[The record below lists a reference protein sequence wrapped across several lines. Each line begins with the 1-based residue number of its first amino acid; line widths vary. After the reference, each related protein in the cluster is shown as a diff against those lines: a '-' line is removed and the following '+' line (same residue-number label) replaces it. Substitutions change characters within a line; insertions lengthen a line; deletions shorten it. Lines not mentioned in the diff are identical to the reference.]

1 MTIAVPARAFDV
13 TASAWRRHGAAL
25 AAAAT
30 AILLLFRT
38 DLADLARLWW
48 TSTTYGHC
56 LFVAPVAAWLVWQR
70 RRELAAL
77 TPTAWWPGLAVVGA
91 GAFAWL
97 LGDAGG
103 VALAR
108 HVGLVVMLQG
118 ATVTLLGPP
127 VARGLLFPLGYLLFL
142 VPFGQELEPPL
153 QDVTVAM
160 AVPLLR
166 LVGVPAAVDGVL
178 IHAGR
183 YWFEVAE
190 ACSGS
195 KFVLAMLAFGVLV
208 AGTCFWSWRRRAVF
222 LLACVVVPVLANGVR
237 AFATIW
243 AADLTSVEAASGF
256 DHIVYGWVFFAAV
269 MAGVLA
275 LGWRW
280 FDRAPDDPAFDP
292 ARLAGPARHRL
303 DLLPAALL
311 AVAVAA
317 AAPAWSATIAGR
329 AAPSPDRIDLPDI
342 SGWTRAP
349 LSTTAPWRPH
359 HPGADHLLF
368 GRYVDGRGSAVDMAV
383 ALYARQAEGRELV
396 AFGTGPLR
404 EGDRW
409 VRVADVAPIAGGS
422 AMRIVAPGP
431 VERVV
436 ATWYRVGDV
445 TTAAALYVKLE
456 TARARLLGGDGRAVA
471 LHLSAEGPR
480 ARAAVDRFA
489 AALGPVDPAID
500 RIARPR

>member
-1 MTIAVPARAFDV
+1 MTIAVPARTFDLA
-13 TASAWRRHGAAL
+13 ASAWRRHGVAL
-25 AAAAT
+25 AVAT
-30 AILLLFRT
+30 AAILLLFRA

-56 LFVAPVAAWLVWQR
+56 LFVAPIAAWLVWQR

-77 TPTAWWPGLAVVGA
+77 TPVAWWPGLLIIAA

-108 HVGLVVMLQG
+108 HLGLIVMLQG
-118 ATVTLLGPP
+118 AVVALLGPK

-153 QDVTVAM
+153 QRLTAALVM
-160 AVPLLR
+160 PLLD
-166 LVGVPAAVDGVL
+166 LVGVPARVDGVL

-208 AGTCFWSWRRRAVF
+208 AGTCFWSWRRRAAF

-243 AADLTSVEAASGF
+243 AADLTSVEAAAGF

-275 LGWRW
+275 LAWRW

-292 ARLAGPARHRL
+292 ARLTGPVRHRI
-303 DLLPAALL
+303 DLLSAALL
-311 AVAVAA
+311 AVAIAA
-317 AAPAWSATIAGR
+317 AAPAWSAAIAGR
-329 AAPSPDRIDLPDI
+329 AAPSPARIDLPDMP
-342 SGWTRAP
+342 GWTRAA

-359 HPGADHLLF
+359 YPGADHILF
-368 GRYVDGRGSAVDMAV
+368 GRYANARGHAVDVAV
-383 ALYARQAEGRELV
+383 ALYARQEEGRELV
-396 AFGTGPLR
+396 GFGVGPLR

-409 VRVADVAPIAGGS
+409 VRVADGAPIAGGS
-422 AMRIVAPGP
+422 TVRIVAPGP

-436 ATWYRVGDV
+436 ATWYRVGNV
-445 TTAAALYVKLE
+445 TTADPHRVKFE
-456 TARARLLGGDGRAVA
+456 TARARLLGGDQRAVA
-471 LHLSAEGPR
+471 LHLSAEGPG
-480 ARAAVDRFA
+480 ARAAIERFA
-489 AALGPVDPAID
+489 AALGPIGPAIGRVAD
-500 RIARPR
+500 PR